1 MSKTQPPP
9 DRRSGYLLTDEGYL
23 RLLSLQGQLRLMS
36 HLSLACMAVEE
47 DKDPHIPIKAWH
59 ASFDAFAAQAQHVL
73 DRMAWM
79 PPPNPDTKH

>member
-47 DKDPHIPIKAWH
+47 DKDPHIPIKA
-59 ASFDAFAAQAQHVL
+59 
-73 DRMAWM
+73 
-79 PPPNPDTKH
+79 